1 MIMIILINFNYY
13 LLFKLLVASITA
25 YTNAFKLKLVDYY
38 KVAARALVVSE
49 LIAIFYPG
57 DRKS

>member
-1 MIMIILINFNYY
+1 MLSYKGVVGRYY
-13 LLFKLLVASITA
+13 IR
-25 YTNAFKLKLVDYY
+25 
-38 KVAARALVVSE
+38 AAKALVISK